1 MKARLALNKLSDA
14 QLVVLAR
21 QQLPHASNAYEELMR
36 RYEKAL
42 LSFCRN
48 TCGSQHDAE
57 DVLQEVLLSVFHH
70 LSRFRG
76 ESTFKTWLYRIAY
89 NECVSLI
96 RRRKDHDELNPETAD
111 QASERDGD
119 QASALVGDT
128 SGFYQLLTHL
138 EEEDRSVIAL
148 RLISDLE
155 FKDIASITG
164 AGLSAVK
171 MRYQRALKKLEP
183 YIEEQ

>member
-1 MKARLALNKLSDA
+1 MNARLALNKLSDA

-21 QQLPHASNAYEELMR
+21 QQLPHASGAYEELMQ

-48 TCGSQHDAE
+48 TCGNQHDAE
-57 DVLQEVLLSVFHH
+57 DVLQEVLLSVFHN
-70 LSRFRG
+70 LYRFRG
-76 ESTFKTWLYRIAY
+76 ESAFKTWLYRIAY

-96 RRRKDHDELNPETAD
+96 RRRKDHDEINPEIMD
-111 QASERDGD
+111 YVDEQA
-119 QASALVGDT
+119 ALQEEDHA
-128 SGFYQLLTHL
+128 GFYRLMSHL

-155 FKDIASITG
+155 FKDIASITDS
-164 AGLSAVK
+164 GLSAVK

-183 YIEEQ
+183 YMEDKK